1 MKKNIFRELVVI
13 IAFVL
18 FTNNFAFAE
27 DVVIPPIDTQAQV
40 DSIPVEV
47 TSPSDS
53 NQNIP
58 VVIPE
63 TVSINMKI
71 TTNNGSIFNR
81 KMDVKPCD
89 SDSNPN
95 TPDTITAYC
104 AVSQTGIPTVWDWSW
119 APGAFLTSLNSI
131 SGFTSKD
138 KDGND
143 VYHYWSW
150 YQNNNEGMTGLNQY
164 VLQPG
169 DSISLVFIDPVE
181 EQTTKHS
188 GSSTGSIVEETPI
201 EKIFSIPSALSYLST
216 NQKSDG
222 LFGSDLYT
230 DWVSVGIV
238 KSGEGS
244 QSIENKI
251 LDYYK
256 KENIELSLS
265 VTDSE
270 RHAMALMSLGIDPY
284 NGTKIN
290 YIDKIISSYDGT
302 QIGDKDL
309 YNDDIFGLIVLAHAG
324 YTKDDEIIKNVV
336 THVLS
341 KQSDDGSWGSVDM
354 TSAAIEALRNF
365 NDLDKVSEVTSK
377 GEEYLK
383 KNQKNDGSFDDNS
396 YSTSWAVQALSNDD
410 SFKMEVEN
418 GIKYLT
424 DKQQSDGGLGTGE
437 TSNRIWG
444 TAYAIPAVM
453 KLSWNDILLNFPKVE
468 IKKSEAKTQEEK
480 IIIQPKRE
488 NVIAQIPTK
497 KQTENKL
504 LSEVKSNLLEA
515 TAVVPVQ
522 KEDSFLSS
530 FYNFFRRVGFPFF
543 SFWIRPGF

>member
-1 MKKNIFRELVVI
+1 M
-13 IAFVL
+13 
-18 FTNNFAFAE
+18 
-27 DVVIPPIDTQAQV
+27 
-40 DSIPVEV
+40 
-47 TSPSDS
+47 
-53 NQNIP
+53 
-58 VVIPE
+58 
-63 TVSINMKI
+63 
-71 TTNNGSIFNR
+71 
-81 KMDVKPCD
+81 
-89 SDSNPN
+89 
-95 TPDTITAYC
+95 
-104 AVSQTGIPTVWDWSW
+104 
-119 APGAFLTSLNSI
+119 
-131 SGFTSKD
+131 
-138 KDGND
+138 
-143 VYHYWSW
+143 
-150 YQNNNEGMTGLNQY
+150 
-164 VLQPG
+164 
-169 DSISLVFIDPVE
+169 
-181 EQTTKHS
+181 
-188 GSSTGSIVEETPI
+188 
-201 EKIFSIPSALSYLST
+201 
-216 NQKSDG
+216 
-222 LFGSDLYT
+222 
-230 DWVSVGIV
+230 
-238 KSGEGS
+238 
-244 QSIENKI
+244 
-251 LDYYK
+251 DYYK

-365 NDLDKVSEVTSK
+365 NDLNKVSEVTSK

>member
-424 DKQQSDGGLGTGE
+424 DEQQSDGGLGTGE

>member
-201 EKIFSIPSALSYLST
+201 EKIFSIP
-216 NQKSDG
+216 
-222 LFGSDLYT
+222 
-230 DWVSVGIV
+230 
-238 KSGEGS
+238 
-244 QSIENKI
+244 
-251 LDYYK
+251 
-256 KENIELSLS
+256 
-265 VTDSE
+265 
-270 RHAMALMSLGIDPY
+270 
-284 NGTKIN
+284 
-290 YIDKIISSYDGT
+290 
-302 QIGDKDL
+302 
-309 YNDDIFGLIVLAHAG
+309 
-324 YTKDDEIIKNVV
+324 
-336 THVLS
+336 
-341 KQSDDGSWGSVDM
+341 
-354 TSAAIEALRNF
+354 
-365 NDLDKVSEVTSK
+365 
-377 GEEYLK
+377 
-383 KNQKNDGSFDDNS
+383 
-396 YSTSWAVQALSNDD
+396 
-410 SFKMEVEN
+410 
-418 GIKYLT
+418 
-424 DKQQSDGGLGTGE
+424 
-437 TSNRIWG
+437 
-444 TAYAIPAVM
+444 
-453 KLSWNDILLNFPKVE
+453 
-468 IKKSEAKTQEEK
+468 
-480 IIIQPKRE
+480 
-488 NVIAQIPTK
+488 
-497 KQTENKL
+497 
-504 LSEVKSNLLEA
+504 
-515 TAVVPVQ
+515 
-522 KEDSFLSS
+522 
-530 FYNFFRRVGFPFF
+530 
-543 SFWIRPGF
+543 